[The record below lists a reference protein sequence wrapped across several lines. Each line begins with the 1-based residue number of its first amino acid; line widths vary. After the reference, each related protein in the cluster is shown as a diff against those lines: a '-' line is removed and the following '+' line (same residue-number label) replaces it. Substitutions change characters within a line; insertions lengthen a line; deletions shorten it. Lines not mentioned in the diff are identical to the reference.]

1 MDFLRDYW
9 PLLVCVVLI
18 IVAIV
23 VLIVFRDKPET
34 DKPLTDGK
42 TVTNDE
48 NKPQDENGESA
59 SLKEEKVEEKTEEK
73 PAETETEKVEEKKV
87 EEKTEEKPKKP
98 RKTAKKTKTEEKADE
113 KVEDKAEE
121 KTEEKVEVKDDT
133 VVVSEP
139 KTKEAETKDATESEE
154 NMEDKKPSQKYMV
167 TYDKDRKDWV
177 VKKTGAT
184 RASKRCKTKKEA
196 MEVAEKLAES
206 QDLNISVKKKDG
218 KFQKRE
224 NASK

>member
-34 DKPLTDGK
+34 DKSLTDDK

-73 PAETETEKVEEKKV
+73 PAETEKVEEKKV
-87 EEKTEEKPKKP
+87 EKTEEKPKKP
-98 RKTAKKTKTEEKADE
+98 RKTAKKTEEKADE

>member
-23 VLIVFRDKPET
+23 VLIVFRDKPDT
-34 DKPLTDGK
+34 DKPLTDDK

-73 PAETETEKVEEKKV
+73 PAETEKVEEKKV
-87 EEKTEEKPKKP
+87 EETKVEKPKKP
-98 RKTAKKTKTEEKADE
+98 RKTAKKTKTEE
-113 KVEDKAEE
+113 KAEE

>member
-34 DKPLTDGK
+34 DKSLTDDK

-113 KVEDKAEE
+113 KVE
-121 KTEEKVEVKDDT
+121 VKDDT

-139 KTKEAETKDATESEE
+139 KTKEAETKDATVSEE